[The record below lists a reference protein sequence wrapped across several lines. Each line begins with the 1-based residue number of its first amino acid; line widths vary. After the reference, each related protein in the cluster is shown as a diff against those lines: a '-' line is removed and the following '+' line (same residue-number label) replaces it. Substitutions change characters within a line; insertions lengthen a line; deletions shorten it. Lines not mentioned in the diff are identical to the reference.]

1 MQLSLLIKYPLMMGL
16 LATSFLWGASQLPE
30 INIQAEKTFNLDSL
44 GAGQGIS
51 RIGNQYFAYGDRE
64 IGVIREYKRVGDSL
78 TYQHKEIALSIDG
91 M

>member
-1 MQLSLLIKYPLMMGL
+1 
-16 LATSFLWGASQLPE
+16 
-30 INIQAEKTFNLDSL
+30 L

-78 TYQHKEIALSIDG
+78 NYQHKEIALSIDG
-91 M
+91 KDVIGHPTGIAYHKGLPTFIGNSSAP